1 MNSNKRIWIIIG
13 AGLLLMLSGFI
24 MTLYGKTS
32 TESLSQPSYTE
43 KMFAMDTQCSITL
56 YDSQNF
62 VPIRERISNL
72 DKTISAYD
80 DDGEIKKLNENR
92 SAVISEDAKNLIEES
107 VSLYDKYS
115 EVNPAIGKITKLW
128 NVTGENPKVPDKEQ
142 IKKALKTVNTE
153 NIVIKSDECTLKAGT
168 YLDFGATG
176 KGFALDEVKKTLSK
190 EDIKCAIVSF
200 GSATLLY
207 GTKPDGSAFNV
218 AVTDPEDDSRQI
230 LKFSTSSCFVAT
242 SGGYERYFE
251 EDGKKYSHIFD
262 EKTGRPAN
270 TDLTS
275 VTVICSSGIKAD
287 FLSTRIYIG
296 GKKELSQWLNNDGIQ
311 VIAVDKD
318 KNVYCSDS
326 LRSGIKMIDEN
337 YKLN

>member
-1 MNSNKRIWIIIG
+1 MNSNKRIWIIMG
-13 AGLLLMLSGFI
+13 AGLLLMLSGFM

-32 TESLSQPSYTE
+32 TESLSKPSYTE

-56 YDSQNF
+56 YNSQDF
-62 VPIRERISNL
+62 VPIRERITNL
-72 DKTISAYD
+72 DKVISAYD

-92 SAVISEDAKNLIEES
+92 TAVISEDARSVIEES
-107 VSLYDKYS
+107 VSLYRKYS
-115 EVNPAIGKITKLW
+115 EVDPAIGKITKLW
-128 NVTGENPKVPDKEQ
+128 NVTGDDPKVPDKEK
-142 IKKALKTVNTE
+142 IKKALKTVNAD
-153 NIVIKSDECTLKAGT
+153 NIVLKSDRCTLKAGT
-168 YLDFGATG
+168 LLDLGATG
-176 KGFALDEVKKTLSK
+176 KGFALDEVKKTMSK
-190 EDIKCAIVSF
+190 ENIDCGIVSF

-207 GTKPDGSAFNV
+207 GTKPDGSAFSVGV
-218 AVTDPEDDSRQI
+218 ADPDDDSQQI

-251 EDGKKYSHIFD
+251 ADGKKYSHIFD
-262 EKTGRPAN
+262 EKTGRPAD

-296 GKKELSQWLNNDGIQ
+296 GKKELDEWLENDGIQ
-311 VIAVDKD
+311 VIAVDND

-326 LRSGIKMIDEN
+326 LRASIKMIDES